1 MLPEDFTL
9 RRHYLTDLKFK
20 QDAQFEDFIAVA
32 MGTKTVKNTE
42 FPVTQNSI
50 STLHYVLT
58 GLFVFLLFVLF

>member
-32 MGTKTVKNTE
+32 TGTKTVKNAV
-42 FPVTQNSI
+42 FPVAQNSI
-50 STLHYVLT
+50 LSLRYILV
-58 GLFVFLLFVLF
+58 GLFVLLLFILF